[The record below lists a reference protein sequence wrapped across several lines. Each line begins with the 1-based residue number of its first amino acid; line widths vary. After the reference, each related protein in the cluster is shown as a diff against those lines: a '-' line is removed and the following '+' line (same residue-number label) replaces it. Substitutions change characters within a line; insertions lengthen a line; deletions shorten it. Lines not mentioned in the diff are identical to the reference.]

1 MIMVDQQ
8 MTQFKRCLKNPEQ
21 SFLLL
26 GPRSTGKSTWI
37 DANIPSSLTIDLL
50 ESDRFLD
57 LSSRPSLLRQLASPL
72 KKGDW
77 IVIDEIQKIPGLLD
91 EVHWLY
97 QKKNLRFA
105 ITGSS
110 ARKLKQS
117 QANLLAGRLLDIKF
131 FPLVYPEFGD
141 RFDLSDC
148 LNFGCLPGLAS
159 SYKNPEGILSS
170 YLSTY
175 IRQELLEEA
184 IIRKL
189 DPFRRFIDAVG
200 MINGQLL
207 NKESIAR
214 ESGVKRP
221 TIDHYFGILEDTLMG
236 GYLDAYCPGYKTKE
250 VTHPKFYLFDTGV
263 VRACAGLLNQNL
275 ESDYLGF
282 MFETFIL
289 AQLRAYLSYNFK
301 YFPIYHYSISGSY
314 DIDFVVMTKKPVMAK
329 MGSFVNIEVKYGSKF
344 RPDWLKGLKDF
355 KSIAHKQNVSSH
367 IVYNGN
373 DLMKLEDATVW
384 PVALFL
390 QALFQGDIL

>member
-1 MIMVDQQ
+1 MKVEDRR
-8 MTQFKRCLKNPEQ
+8 MTEFKRYLQMPED
-21 SFLLL
+21 SFLLM
-26 GPRSTGKSTWI
+26 GPRGTGKSTWI
-37 DANIPSSLTIDLL
+37 EANVPSSLTIDLL
-50 ESDRFLD
+50 ESDRYLE
-57 LSSRPSLLRQLASPL
+57 LSSKPAILRQLASPL
-72 KKGDW
+72 KQGDW

-97 QKKNLRFA
+97 QKKKLRFA

-110 ARKLKQS
+110 ARKLKKS

-131 FPLVYPEFGD
+131 FPLVYPEFGAG
-141 RFDLSDC
+141 FDLSDC
-148 LNFGCLPGLAS
+148 LNFGCLPGVAS
-159 SYKNPEGILSS
+159 SYKKSVGMLSS

-200 MINGQLL
+200 TINGQLL
-207 NKESIAR
+207 NKENIAR

-221 TIDHYFGILEDTLMG
+221 TIDHYFSILEDTLMG
-236 GYLDAYCPGYKTKE
+236 GYLEAYCPGYKSKE

-263 VRACAGLLNQNL
+263 VRACAGLLNQGL
-275 ESDYLGF
+275 ESEYLGF

-289 AQLRAYLSYNFK
+289 AQIRAFLSYNFK
-301 YFPIYHYSISGSY
+301 YFPLYHYSIRGSY

-329 MGSFVNIEVKYGSKF
+329 KGSFVNIEVKYGSKF

-355 KSIAHKQNVSSH
+355 KAVAHKQDVSSH
-367 IVYNGN
+367 IVYTGR
-373 DLMKLEDATVW
+373 DLMKLDDITVW
-384 PVALFL
+384 PVAQFL
-390 QALFQGDIL
+390 QALFEGNIL